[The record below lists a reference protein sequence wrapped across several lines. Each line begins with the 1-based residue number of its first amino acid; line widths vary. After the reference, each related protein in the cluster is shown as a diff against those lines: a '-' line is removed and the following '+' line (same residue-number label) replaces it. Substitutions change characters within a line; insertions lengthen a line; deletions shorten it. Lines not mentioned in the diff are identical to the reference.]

1 MMLSFAPW
9 ILLKIVSVLPLSDPL
24 TMLKTSL
31 VLATVVYLLQSRNAT
46 RGILFWGTG
55 AFFAASFIMV
65 VLMTNMW
72 VIHHLGLLSQ
82 LTMNLVVWGSI
93 LLRSPFT
100 LDYAKKFVPDSWW
113 TNPIFLRKNYI
124 ITAIWGLYFAL
135 GLAFTE
141 IRVYEPQVSGLL
153 LELLDNGAMIGAIL
167 FTSHYSKPKGNLE
180 RATEMAQ

>member
-9 ILLKIVSVLPLSDPL
+9 LILKIVSVLPLSDPL
-24 TMLKTSL
+24 TMLKTAL

-55 AFFAASFIMV
+55 AFFAASLIMV

-72 VIHHLGLLSQ
+72 VVYHLGLLSQ

-93 LLRSPFT
+93 LLKRPFT
-100 LDYAKKFVPDSWW
+100 LDYAKTFVPQSWW
-113 TNPIFLRKNYI
+113 TNPVFLRKNYI

-135 GLAFTE
+135 GLAFTD
-141 IRVYEPQVSGLL
+141 IRVYEPQVSSLL

-167 FTSHYSKPKGNLE
+167 FTSHFSKHKDSPV
-180 RATEMAQ
+180 RTTEMAQ